1 MERRL
6 SKKDLME
13 LYGVDRV
20 TIEDWR
26 RNRGLKM
33 IEVSTHSKYISEKD
47 LLEWE
52 NSLKGNYSVKR
63 LNNQTVSEWIGMKGW
78 YTFFK
83 SSELISISVLT
94 GWGFLWL
101 KKYFSPK
108 LQSEWFIYRS
118 QFFLSFR
125 IFIWRLIFR
134 IGTLWVNYH

>member
-33 IEVSTHSKYISEKD
+33 IEVSTHSKYITEKD

-52 NSLKGNYSVKR
+52 EGLKGIHSFKR
-63 LNNQTVSEWIGMKGW
+63 LNNQSVSKWSNIKIW
-78 YTFFK
+78 QTLLKTF
-83 SSELISISVLT
+83 ELNSVSVFPR
-94 GWGFLWL
+94 WGLL
-101 KKYFSPK
+101 
-108 LQSEWFIYRS
+108 
-118 QFFLSFR
+118 
-125 IFIWRLIFR
+125 
-134 IGTLWVNYH
+134 

>member
-33 IEVSTHSKYISEKD
+33 IEVSTHSKYITEKD

-52 NSLKGNYSVKR
+52 NSLKGNIKVKR
-63 LNNQTVSEWIGMKGW
+63 LNNQSVSKWSKKKDSLTLFYFNNSATVSV
-78 YTFFK
+78 F
-83 SSELISISVLT
+83 T
-94 GWGFLWL
+94 GLGFL
-101 KKYFSPK
+101 
-108 LQSEWFIYRS
+108 
-118 QFFLSFR
+118 
-125 IFIWRLIFR
+125 
-134 IGTLWVNYH
+134 

>member
-33 IEVSTHSKYISEKD
+33 IEISTHSKYITEKD

-52 NSLKGNYSVKR
+52 NSLKGIYLVKR
-63 LNNQTVSEWIGMKGW
+63 LNNQSVSK
-78 YTFFK
+78 
-83 SSELISISVLT
+83 
-94 GWGFLWL
+94 
-101 KKYFSPK
+101 
-108 LQSEWFIYRS
+108 
-118 QFFLSFR
+118 
-125 IFIWRLIFR
+125 
-134 IGTLWVNYH
+134 